1 VVVLAGPN
9 RRTTS
14 HRITHVLSNV
24 HTMLYRS
31 AGEIDFSIDDLK
43 EVDLPTRVLMTSP
56 EFFDVKYVINP
67 HMAESIGTVNYA
79 KAFEEWQ
86 VVEGAYQELGLSVDV
101 LDGKPG
107 LPDMVFCANQ
117 TLPYQLPGQGG
128 KGVVLSEMYA
138 DERRREVGFFRD
150 FFSALGYQTLSLGA
164 SETIHFEGMGD
175 ALWHPGRFLL
185 WGGYG
190 FRTDLKAYEI
200 VSDSL
205 HVSVCL
211 LELMDED
218 FYHLDTCLSILDEST
233 ALIFPDAFTP
243 GGLEMIRAVF
253 SRVLEAPESEARKLF
268 ACNAHCPDRRHV
280 LIQQGCDVTNAL
292 LRDADFVPV
301 ELDTGEYL
309 KAGGSVFCMK
319 QMFW

>member
-1 VVVLAGPN
+1 
-9 RRTTS
+9 
-14 HRITHVLSNV
+14 
-24 HTMLYRS
+24 MLYRT
-31 AGEIDFSIDDLK
+31 AGEIDFSIEDVK
-43 EVDLPTRVLMTSP
+43 AVDLPTRVLMTSP

-67 HMAESIGTVNYA
+67 HMEKTVGTVDYA
-79 KAFEEWQ
+79 KAFDEWQ
-86 VVEGAYQELGLSVDV
+86 LVRRAYDQLGLTIHVM
-101 LDGKPG
+101 DGKPG

-128 KGVVLSEMYA
+128 NGVVLSEMYA
-138 DERRREVGFFRD
+138 DERRREVGFFKD
-150 FFSALGYQTLSLGA
+150 FFGALGYQTLSLGA
-164 SETIHFEGMGD
+164 SETVHFEGMGD

-190 FRTDLKAYEI
+190 FRTNVKAYEI

-205 HVSVCL
+205 QVPVL
-211 LELMDED
+211 LIELKDDD

-233 ALIFPDAFTP
+233 ALIYPDAFMP
-243 GGLEMIRAVF
+243 DGLEMIRTVF
-253 SRVLEAPESEARKLF
+253 SRVLEAPESESRELF

-280 LIQQGCDVTNAL
+280 LIQRGCDVTNAL

-301 ELDTGEYL
+301 ELDTDEFL
-309 KAGGSVFCMK
+309 KSGGSVYCMK

>member
-1 VVVLAGPN
+1 
-9 RRTTS
+9 
-14 HRITHVLSNV
+14 
-24 HTMLYRS
+24 MLYRTAS
-31 AGEIDFSIDDLK
+31 EIDFSVDELG
-43 EVDLPTRVLMTSP
+43 VMDLPARVLMTSP

-67 HMAESIGTVNYA
+67 HMADKVGTIDYA
-79 KAFEEWQ
+79 KALEEWQ
-86 VVEGAYQELGLSVDV
+86 IVQTAYEQVGLNVHVMEGKS
-101 LDGKPG
+101 G

-117 TLPYQLPGQGG
+117 TLPYQLPGHGG
-128 KGVVLSEMYA
+128 NGVVLSEMYA
-138 DERRREVGFFRD
+138 NERRREVGFFRE

-164 SETIHFEGMGD
+164 SETVYFEGMGD

-190 FRTDLKAYEI
+190 FRTDLRAYEI

-205 HVSVCL
+205 HVPVCL
-211 LELMDED
+211 LELTDED

-233 ALIFPDAFTP
+233 ALIYPDAFTP
-243 GGLEMIRAVF
+243 EGLEMIRAVF
-253 SRVLEAPESEARKLF
+253 TRVLEAPEAEARNLF

-280 LIQQGCDVTNAL
+280 LIQRGCDTTNQL
-292 LRDADFVPV
+292 LRDADFIPI